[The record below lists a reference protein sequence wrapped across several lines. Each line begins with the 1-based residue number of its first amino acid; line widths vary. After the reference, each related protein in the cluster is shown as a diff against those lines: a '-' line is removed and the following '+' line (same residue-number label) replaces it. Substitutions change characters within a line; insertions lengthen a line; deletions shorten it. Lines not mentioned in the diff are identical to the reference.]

1 VFAPV
6 HDFKRAEQLVRE
18 LPFGWQGFL
27 VQGRNRSPLLE
38 RLERAGSAASGRT
51 RL

>member
-1 VFAPV
+1 MGNFE
-6 HDFKRAEQLVRE
+6 RAQQLLDQV
-18 LPFGWQGFL
+18 PAGWQGFL

-38 RLERAGSAASGRT
+38 RLERAGSSASGRT